1 MINQSNYDATKGWM
15 QKDKAL
21 GYLAKSKV
29 AVSPETF
36 AVVSLRAEDWIK
48 LLENPELSPR
58 MTSPFMIFK
67 DKWEVTL
74 VLDEVD
80 FGTLRHAIRD
90 AKIEKN
96 FRLLSFDVE
105 LPFDVVGFMAQ
116 IAKILAD
123 AGISI
128 LPISSFSRD
137 HLLVNQDDLADALK
151 ALRGHVDEVC

>member
-1 MINQSNYDATKGWM
+1 MVEQFLK
-15 QKDKAL
+15 Q
-21 GYLAKSKV
+21 AKVVV
-29 AVSPETF
+29 APETYN
-36 AVVSLRAEDWIK
+36 VISLPSENWLK
-48 LLENPELSPR
+48 LLESPELSPR

-74 VLDEVD
+74 VFDSDD
-80 FGTLRHAIRD
+80 FETIRHAIRD

-105 LPFDVVGFMAQ
+105 LAFDVVGFMAKVAG
-116 IAKILAD
+116 IFAG

-137 HLLVNQDDLADALK
+137 HVLIGQQDLANGLK
-151 ALRGHVDEVC
+151 ALRDHVDEIC